1 MAYTRSFCRTQ
12 ATDACRCG
20 EIESMP
26 LSRRLSR
33 GRERIRTCRRTLIR
47 DLQIFRVVKR
57 RVGSAIRRIDSRAAH
72 LRRCERE
79 QIPVSPMLVNDR
91 YTKQS
96 AKRTHFY
103 TLQSEGQFN
112 CGGRPTRA
120 SAIFSASN
128 RSPGTVNVCARTALP
143 MTFTFILTRR
153 SMGSWTTVGCL
164 NAFATAA

>member
-1 MAYTRSFCRTQ
+1 MSVERNRISAVVMLVERSSEFVRVNV
-12 ATDACRCG
+12 
-20 EIESMP
+20 
-26 LSRRLSR
+26 
-33 GRERIRTCRRTLIR
+33 TLIR
-47 DLQIFRVVKR
+47 DLQIFHAVKR
-57 RVGSAIRRIDSRAAH
+57 RRWQRDSADRFGGRT
-72 LRRCERE
+72 LCERARHCGSRSL
-79 QIPVSPMLVNDR
+79 SPMLVNDR

-112 CGGRPTRA
+112 CGGSPIRA

-128 RSPGTVNVCARTALP
+128 RSPGNVNVCARTALP

-153 SMGSWTTVGCL
+153 SMGSWTTAGCL